1 MIIRVLSSPE
11 RYLMKISGPGIII
24 FALFAVGAMSPRMA
38 QAESHDYEIAS
49 NDGYGLEDCLAAGSD
64 CGHVVAD
71 AWCEAHGHG
80 HALALGP
87 RSVVEDRPTRV
98 SASDE
103 PYLIRCGD

>member
-1 MIIRVLSSPE
+1 
-11 RYLMKISGPGIII
+11 MKISGLGLVIL
-24 FALFAVGAMSPRMA
+24 ALFVAGAFLPRAA

-64 CGHVVAD
+64 CAHVVAD

-80 HALALGP
+80 HALAFGP
-87 RSVVEDRPTRV
+87 RSLVEGRPTRV
-98 SASDE
+98 SAADE